1 MRMHNRLD
9 GEIMKIIDVQN
20 ITFEY
25 ENDDGTTSVLKDFS
39 LSFGKGTFT
48 AVLGHNGSGK
58 STLAKL
64 LNGMLLPSKGKVLV
78 NDMDTT
84 DEENSINVKR
94 TVGMVFQNPDNQLV
108 ATVVDEDVAFG
119 LENLGV
125 AHDEMVKRVDDAL
138 EAVGMTEY
146 KKSAP
151 HNLSGGQK
159 QRVAIAGII
168 AMEPQCIVF
177 DEPTAMLDPKGRK
190 EVIDVIIKLCKEK
203 GITIILITHYM
214 NEAALADR
222 TVVMNDGKI
231 VLDGAPNEV
240 FSEVETLR
248 DAGLD
253 VPQPAELVYLLKN
266 AGIDLDSTALTVDS
280 CVEAVTKAL
289 S

>member
-1 MRMHNRLD
+1 MN
-9 GEIMKIIDVQN
+9 IIDVNN

-39 LSFGKGTFT
+39 VGFEKGTFT

-64 LNGMLLPSKGKVLV
+64 LNGMLLPSKGVVLV
-78 NDMDTT
+78 NGMDTK
-84 DEENSINVKR
+84 DDNLAIDIKR

-108 ATVVDEDVAFG
+108 ATVVNEDVAFG

-125 AHDEMVKRVDDAL
+125 PHDEMVRRVDLAL
-138 EAVGMTEY
+138 ESVGMSDY
-146 KKSAP
+146 KTSAP

-168 AMEPQCIVF
+168 AMEPKCIVF

-190 EVIDVIIKLCKEK
+190 EVMDVILDLCRNKN
-203 GITIILITHYM
+203 ITVVLITHYM

-222 TVVMNDGKI
+222 IVVMNEGKI
-231 VLDGAPNEV
+231 LLDDVPQKV
-240 FSEVETLR
+240 FSEVEVLKH
-248 DAGLD
+248 AGLD
-253 VPQPAELVYLLKN
+253 VPQPTELIHLLKSQ
-266 AGIDLDSTALTVDS
+266 GFDIESFVLTVDD
-280 CVEAVTKAL
+280 CVDALTKIL
-289 S
+289 